1 MTLSLMLVSFWGF
14 SQQVTITGNVADDSS
29 LALPGATV
37 LVEGTSNGVT
47 TDFDGNYSI
56 TASVGDVLVFSYV
69 GFETKTVTV
78 GKDRK
83 INILLNSSNELDEV
97 VVTGITTKNLKRS
110 VSSTVVVDAAQIEG
124 VAMASPDAALQGRVA
139 GLRVVSQSGTPGS
152 PTSIRIRGEGSIS
165 GSNSPLF
172 VIDGVPVVNGSYSP
186 LTNDLGVL
194 AMINPSDIESITV
207 LKDASATAPYGARG
221 SNGVIVITTKSGSAG
236 EVKYQITSN
245 YGFQNYAMDERP
257 MLNGNQR
264 LELGAETLIN
274 DYGFTKENATNY
286 ALANFPGAAAWDA
299 GGRIDG
305 NWDDA
310 VKVKD
315 APDAVYNFSAQ
326 GGNASENFRLSIG
339 HRKTT
344 GTSIGVNYESVSGAF
359 AYKKKAGKVDIT
371 TSVRV
376 SNAIQQGQLEGS
388 SYFAAPQMT
397 RVFMS
402 PYQQIY
408 GADGNLNTSLSTSVF
423 NTVYLA
429 ENNISKVDGTRAL
442 SNTSMTYAFSDNLK
456 FMTRYSLDY
465 NLTNSHRFQNPVHGG
480 GVGDNGYAYQSN
492 RRSFTWAFTNQLK
505 WDKTFNDVHYVT
517 ALAQMSFQKQKYDS
531 LSSSGE
537 NVAADGLIY
546 VSSFGTNQSASG
558 SFSDWKE
565 LGYLALLDYSYD
577 DKYVVNLSYRLDGSS
592 RFAMDY
598 RFGSFWSAGIAWNLD
613 EEDFLADSDII
624 NSLKLK
630 ATLGETGNNSV
641 GLNAYQSL
649 FGYGGSYND
658 NGAVSPSSFGN
669 AILTWEK
676 ASLYDIGIDF
686 SILDNRISGSIVAF
700 NKKTSDLLQSV
711 PLSLTSGHS
720 SQTKNI
726 GDLENK
732 GIEIELSSDVIRTDN
747 FTWNIY
753 SNYSTLDN
761 KVTRLAQDAEGNDI
775 NNDGGYYRTRV
786 GEELNTWYI
795 RQWAGVNVDTGNPMY
810 YKGGDDHDMTI
821 VNSLNEAQ
829 LTGDLGRRLPK
840 YSGGLGTRVNWGGF
854 YADANFYF
862 SGGNK
867 IFERWNWYSQSTG
880 LLSTYYYQGAA
891 SLMNRWQKPG
901 DVTNVPRMRYS
912 TSTATTGSGTTT
924 RFLYDGDYVRLRDL
938 VIGYNVNNKAVERL
952 GFDSISLNVKGT
964 NLWTWVKDDELQTD
978 PEVGFSGQWEIYT
991 PILKSISVGLNLKF

>member
-14 SQQVTITGNVADDSS
+14 GQQVTITGNVADDSS

-37 LVEGTSNGVT
+37 IVEGTSNGVT

-221 SNGVIVITTKSGSAG
+221 SNGVIVITTKAGSAG

-257 MLNGNQR
+257 MLTGNQR

-326 GGNASENFRLSIG
+326 GGNATENFRLSIG

-505 WDKTFNDVHYVT
+505 WDKTFNDVHYVS
-517 ALAQMSFQKQKYDS
+517 ALGQMSFQKQKYDS

-537 NVAADGLIY
+537 NVATDNLIY
-546 VSSFGTNQSASG
+546 VSSFQTNQSASG

-577 DKYVVNLSYRLDGSS
+577 DKYIVNLSYRLDGSS

-624 NSLKLK
+624 NTLKIK

-676 ASLYDIGIDF
+676 AALYDIGIDF

-901 DVTNVPRMRYS
+901 DITNVPRMRYS

>member
-1 MTLSLMLVSFWGF
+1 MTLSFMLVSFWGF
-14 SQQVTITGNVADDSS
+14 SQQVIITGNVADDSS

-37 LVEGTSNGVT
+37 IVEGTSNGVT

-78 GKDRK
+78 GRDTN
-83 INILLNSSNELDEV
+83 INILLNTSNQLDEV
-97 VVTGITTKNLKRS
+97 VVTGITTRNLKRS
-110 VSSTVVVDAAQIEG
+110 TSSTVVVDAAQIEG
-124 VAMASPDAALQGRVA
+124 VAMTSPDAALQDRVA

-165 GSNSPLF
+165 GTNSPLY

-194 AMINPSDIESITV
+194 SMINPSDIESITV

-221 SNGVIVITTKSGSAG
+221 SNGVIVITTKAGSAG

-257 MLNGNQR
+257 MLTGNQR

-326 GGNASENFRLSIG
+326 GGNATENFRLSIG

-505 WDKTFNDVHYVT
+505 WDKTFNDVHYVS
-517 ALAQMSFQKQKYDS
+517 ALGQMSFQKQKYDS

-537 NVAADGLIY
+537 NVATDNLIY
-546 VSSFGTNQSASG
+546 VSSFQTNQSASG

-577 DKYVVNLSYRLDGSS
+577 DKYIVNLSYRLDGSS

-624 NSLKLK
+624 NTLKIK

-676 ASLYDIGIDF
+676 AALYDIGIDF

>member
-14 SQQVTITGNVADDSS
+14 GQQVTITGNVADDSS

-37 LVEGTSNGVT
+37 IVEGTSNGVT

-69 GFETKTVTV
+69 GFETKTLTV
-78 GKDRK
+78 GNDRK
-83 INILLNSSNELDEV
+83 INVQLNSSNELEEV
-97 VVTGITTKNLKRS
+97 VVTGITTRNLKRS
-110 VSSTVVVDAAQIEG
+110 TSSTVVVSAAQIEG
-124 VAMASPDAALQGRVA
+124 VAMTSPDAALQGRVA
-139 GLRVVSQSGTPGS
+139 GLRVVSSSGTPGS

-165 GSNSPLF
+165 GNNNPLF
-172 VIDGVPVVNGSYSP
+172 VIDGVPVVNGAYSP

-221 SNGVIVITTKSGSAG
+221 SNGVIVITTKAGSAG

-257 MLNGNQR
+257 MLTGNQR

-326 GGNASENFRLSIG
+326 GGNATENFRLSIG

-429 ENNISKVDGTRAL
+429 EINISKVDGTRAL

-505 WDKTFNDVHYVT
+505 WDKTFNDVHYVS
-517 ALAQMSFQKQKYDS
+517 ALGQMSFQKQKYDS

-537 NVAADGLIY
+537 NVATDNLIY
-546 VSSFGTNQSASG
+546 VSSFQTNQSASG

-577 DKYVVNLSYRLDGSS
+577 DKYIVNLSYRLDGSS

-624 NSLKLK
+624 NTLKIK

-676 ASLYDIGIDF
+676 AALYDIGIDF